1 MENFIYGVLTAG
13 NLVAAAFFLRF
24 YVRTKQ
30 RLLLLF
36 ALAFGLFAANQAIL
50 GLDVTQLEEEANAY
64 LLRLAGFI
72 LIIAGIIS
80 TNFGRRRS
88 QNARNE

>member
-1 MENFIYGVLTAG
+1 MENFLYGVLAAG

-36 ALAFGLFAANQAIL
+36 ALAFVLFAANQAIL
-50 GLDVTQLEEEANAY
+50 GLDFAQLEEQAHAY
-64 LLRLAGFI
+64 LPRLTGFI
-72 LIIAGIIS
+72 LIIAGIVS
-80 TNFGRRRS
+80 TNFGRGR
-88 QNARNE
+88 RNE

>member
-24 YVRTKQ
+24 YIRTKQ

-36 ALAFGLFAANQAIL
+36 ALAFLLFAMNQAVL
-50 GLDVTQLEEEANAY
+50 GLDVAEFEEQARAY
-64 LLRLAGFI
+64 LLRLAGFA
-72 LIIAGIIS
+72 LIIAGIVS
-80 TNFGRRRS
+80 TNFGRQR
-88 QNARNE
+88 RNE

>member
-24 YVRTKQ
+24 YIRTKQ

-36 ALAFGLFAANQAIL
+36 ACAFLLFTMNQAIL
-50 GLDVTQLEEEANAY
+50 GLDLAELEDEAHAY
-64 LLRLAGFI
+64 LFRLAGFA
-72 LIIAGIIS
+72 LIIAGIVS
-80 TNFGRRRS
+80 TNFGRQR
-88 QNARNE
+88 RNE

>member
-1 MENFIYGVLTAG
+1 MADFTYGLLTAG

-30 RLLLLF
+30 RLLLMF
-36 ALAFGLFAANQAIL
+36 SLAFVLFAANQAIL
-50 GLDVTQLEEEANAY
+50 GLGLAELEEQANAY
-64 LLRLAGFI
+64 LLRLMGFV

-80 TNFGRRRS
+80 TNFGRRH
-88 QNARNE
+88 RNE

>member
-1 MENFIYGVLTAG
+1 MENFIYGLLTAG

-24 YVRTKQ
+24 YSRTKQ

-36 ALAFGLFAANQAIL
+36 ALAFLLFAINQAVL
-50 GLDVTQLEEEANAY
+50 GLDVAQLEEQAHAY
-64 LLRLAGFI
+64 LLRLAGFA

-80 TNFGRRRS
+80 TNFGGRRR
-88 QNARNE
+88 NE

>member
-1 MENFIYGVLTAG
+1 MENFLYGVLAAG

-24 YVRTKQ
+24 YARTKQ

-36 ALAFGLFAANQAIL
+36 ALAFVLFAANQAIL
-50 GLDVTQLEEEANAY
+50 GLDLAQLEEQAHAY

-72 LIIAGIIS
+72 LIIAGIVS
-80 TNFGRRRS
+80 TNFGRRY
-88 QNARNE
+88 RNE